1 MVCVHR
7 GAQPSSSAPP
17 PKKRLSSWRPHLS
30 TADDIL
36 KLPRAEPSHR
46 QRFGIALLCR
56 GADAACLH
64 SFVRYHRFI
73 GVEAIYLYLDDPL
86 EAPSLR
92 LDKLKSELS
101 GLDFSLDVTLCTRE
115 YWKQRLTSSTM
126 IARRFEHKVFDDAAR
141 CWRDE
146 AQSRQSLC
154 IEEAIEKA
162 SYDGLDWLLH
172 IDIDE
177 CLLPQRTH
185 PSDFFG
191 LLPSEV
197 EQVFFSNFEGVPP
210 SSDLVDWFAE
220 CDEFKVNPSCCQ
232 EEGACGEGGPPRS
245 NQREVEELWR
255 AHQSEKQR
263 AAAGSQRF
271 TATSYFTA
279 YVGGKSAVRIPRRRS
294 GGGTPYLPVPF
305 DVHKFLL
312 PNGPGLWRAPR
323 TLTCSESLDLTSLK
337 ELYLADC
344 SSLTVLPDLS
354 ALTSLQELDL
364 SDCSSLTALPDLS
377 ALTSLQTLNLWD
389 CSSLTALPDRSVQK
403 RLNTFVPPIHL
414 KEEQGSGGCG
424 CVVS

>member
-1 MVCVHR
+1 M
-7 GAQPSSSAPP
+7 
-17 PKKRLSSWRPHLS
+17 S
-30 TADDIL
+30 TADDFC

-255 AHQSEKQR
+255 AHQARSSEQQQE
-263 AAAGSQRF
+263 ASGSLRRR
-271 TATSYFTA
+271 TLPRML
-279 YVGGKSAVRIPRRRS
+279 AVRALSASHAGEAAVVRRTFLCPLMSTSSYYRMGLACGVRRVRSRAREPRPQRWPCRAPLS
-294 GGGTPYLPVPF
+294 KHGVYTLEAQVRDPWDIRQRVVGPRAMPYTSPSPIAR
-305 DVHKFLL
+305 
-312 PNGPGLWRAPR
+312 RAPR
-323 TLTCSESLDLTSLK
+323 
-337 ELYLADC
+337 
-344 SSLTVLPDLS
+344 
-354 ALTSLQELDL
+354 
-364 SDCSSLTALPDLS
+364 
-377 ALTSLQTLNLWD
+377 
-389 CSSLTALPDRSVQK
+389 R
-403 RLNTFVPPIHL
+403 
-414 KEEQGSGGCG
+414 GG
-424 CVVS
+424 